1 MYLSYLQN
9 DFIYSA
15 MFGVLSLIITFIESR
30 RTKEKYS
37 FKNYLKI
44 FVCVSVCVYIAI
56 YIKSTSLLNFD
67 CKESVKSSFGNTS
80 GGSVNLDNYSN
91 INIGDPDF

>member
-9 DFIYSA
+9 DFICSA
-15 MFGVLSLIITFIESR
+15 IGVLSLIITFIESR

-67 CKESVKSSFGNTS
+67 FKESVKLVLLLLKT
-80 GGSVNLDNYSN
+80 
-91 INIGDPDF
+91 I

>member
-1 MYLSYLQN
+1 MHLSYLQN

-15 MFGVLSLIITFIESR
+15 IFGVLSLIITFIESR

-44 FVCVSVCVYIAI
+44 FVCVSVCVYLAI
-56 YIKSTSLLNFD
+56 YVKTTSLLNFD
-67 CKESVKSSFGNTS
+67 YKESVKSSFASNYSGN
-80 GGSVNLDNYSN
+80 VNLDNYSN